1 MCLLAFAWQ
10 VGGQPLTLLGNRD
23 EFHARPTRAA
33 DFWSAEGQP
42 DLLAGKDLH
51 AGGTWLGVTRQAR
64 FATLTNIRAP
74 GVRQGALSRGA
85 LVLDYL
91 RTNAPPGE
99 YLQALA
105 EQQADFSPF
114 NLLVGNAEE
123 LWLYNS
129 ADRQPVRLEPGIY
142 ALSNGQLQSNWP
154 KQRTLRERLAA
165 NLQASPD
172 ALLALL
178 EDTHVYADE
187 LLPRTGVNLE
197 WERLLSA
204 AFIVGEDYGTRSS
217 SLLRISCQ
225 KEIYFVERRFGRG
238 GKRLGESDWD
248 LLPPRL

>member
-42 DLLAGKDLH
+42 DLLAGKDLQ
-51 AGGTWLGVTRQAR
+51 AGGTWLGVTRRSR

-91 RTNAPPGE
+91 RSNDPPGQ

-105 EQQADFSPF
+105 DQQADFSPF
-114 NLLVGNAEE
+114 NLLVGNPQE

-129 ADRQPVRLEPGIY
+129 EERQPLRLQPGIY

-154 KQRTLRERLAA
+154 KQLTLRERLAA
-165 NLQASPD
+165 NLQAAPD

-187 LLPRTGVNLE
+187 LLPQTGVNLE
-197 WERLLSA
+197 WERMLSA
-204 AFIVGEDYGTRSS
+204 AFIVSQDYGTRSS
-217 SLLRISCQ
+217 SLLSISGQ
-225 KEIYFVERRFGRG
+225 EDIHFVERRFGRN
-238 GKRLGESDWD
+238 GKLLGESGWD
-248 LLPPRL
+248 LLPRRG